1 MPDGGY
7 PTTAAS
13 GITLTDLSHQRCL
26 DVLVERMGYA
36 ELCAAQVRLRD
47 KALTIGICFIKGAA
61 PIDAERG
68 RGAINQM
75 LAHRIADRMA
85 DGAVLR

>member
-1 MPDGGY
+1 
-7 PTTAAS
+7 
-13 GITLTDLSHQRCL
+13 
-26 DVLVERMGYA
+26 VLVERMGYA

-61 PIDAERG
+61 PNRCRARH
-68 RGAINQM
+68 QM

>member
-36 ELCAAQVRLRD
+36 ELRAAQVRLRD
-47 KALTIGICFIKGAA
+47 KALTAA
-61 PIDAERG
+61 SASASSRARRPSMPSA
-68 RGAINQM
+68 
-75 LAHRIADRMA
+75 
-85 DGAVLR
+85 AVAR